1 MKHRYNSTGKF
12 NVTLTTI
19 NQYGCLDSVI
29 SAVSVYA
36 TPTAD
41 FTIDNN
47 TQCLSG
53 NKFNFSDRSI
63 SNSISPA
70 LNYYWNFG
78 DSTISTVTNPSKN
91 YLKDGQKNIRF
102 VA

>member
-1 MKHRYNSTGKF
+1 MKHSYNSTGKF
-12 NVTLTTI
+12 NVTLTII

-29 SAVSVYA
+29 STISVYA

-47 TQCLSG
+47 KQCLAG
-53 NKFNFSDRSI
+53 NNFNFSDRSI

-70 LNYYWNFG
+70 LNHYWNFG
-78 DSTISTVTNPSKN
+78 DSTISTVTKPSKN
-91 YLKDGQKNIRF
+91 YLKY
-102 VA
+102 